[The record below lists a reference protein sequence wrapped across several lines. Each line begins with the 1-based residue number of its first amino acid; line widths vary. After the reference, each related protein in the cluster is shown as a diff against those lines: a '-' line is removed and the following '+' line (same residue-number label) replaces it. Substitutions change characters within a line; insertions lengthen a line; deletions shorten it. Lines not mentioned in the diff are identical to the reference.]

1 MPLKCK
7 CSLYV
12 LHFKGKFIIKII
24 YLFLLVVFFI
34 SQILNQF

>member
-7 CSLYV
+7 TYSEH